1 MVFDMSK
8 LGKFTESNEGWDV
21 VVVGAGHNSLI
32 AAAYIASAG
41 KKVLVLERNSYAG
54 GGVVSMEM
62 AEPGYWSER
71 HAALHFHILANPL
84 ITNDELGLLSRY
96 GLDYIPIEI
105 PYAVVLENDCLP
117 FYQDRAKTQD
127 CIATY
132 SKDDATSYGKFMDL
146 AIQITEL
153 LVPAMYEPPR
163 EFSELIA
170 GSPLASIITETAAMS
185 SYALIKSWFKH
196 DVVQLALARFVSET
210 QLAHPLKPGTALF
223 CFILMGMLEKWG
235 TSVPRGGGSAFTG
248 ALIKCIREHGGDVRV
263 DSEVTKIVVKDG
275 KAIGVRTRAGDI
287 KAREAVV
294 GSIHPHLLDRFVDG
308 LDQELVRAAKNT
320 THADYTGFVIHA
332 ALKEPIRM
340 KAGPR
345 ADMAVMNTICAP
357 SLKDMLDSYD
367 DVDQGKF
374 PRNAHFGASCLSAID
389 PSRAPVGKA
398 VLHFFCMT
406 KYDIKGGAKRWDE
419 VKDEYAQEIFGQ
431 LQRYTHNLTP
441 ELISSYH
448 VVTPLDHERDSP
460 SFQHGDI
467 TALGQ
472 TFDQTSVNRPT
483 PALAQYRVPGVKG
496 LYLAG
501 PFMHPGGG
509 VWGGGRPVARRVLE
523 DLGVDFDAKFVHVNE
538 RIPRPKM

>member
-1 MVFDMSK
+1 MTFDISK
-8 LGKFTESNEGWDV
+8 LGKLTASDENWDV

-54 GGVVSMEM
+54 GGVASMEM
-62 AEPGYWSER
+62 SEPGFWSER

-84 ITNDELGLLSRY
+84 ITNDELKLQSRY
-96 GLDYIPIEI
+96 GLEYIPLEI

-117 FYQDRAKTQD
+117 FYQDRARTQAG
-127 CIATY
+127 IAKF
-132 SKDDATSYGKFMDL
+132 SEEDAASYGKFMDL
-146 AIQITEL
+146 AVQVTDL
-153 LVPAMYEPPR
+153 LVPSMYEPPR

-170 GSPLASIITETAAMS
+170 GSPLAGMIAETAEMS
-185 SYALIKSWFKH
+185 SYALITSYFKH
-196 DVVQLALARFVSET
+196 DIVQLALARFVSET
-210 QLAHPLKPGTALF
+210 QLAHPHKPGTALF

-235 TSVPRGGGSAFTG
+235 CCVPRGGGSNFTG
-248 ALIKCIREHGGDVRV
+248 SLVKCIREHGGDVRV
-263 DSEVTKIVVKDG
+263 NSEVVKIAVTDG
-275 KAIGVRTRAGDI
+275 RATGVRTRAGEI
-287 KAREAVV
+287 RAREAVI
-294 GSIHPHLLDRFVDG
+294 GCIHPHLLDRFVDG
-308 LDQELVRAAKNT
+308 LDPAIVEAAKKT

-332 ALKEPIRM
+332 ALKEPLRM
-340 KAGPR
+340 KAGPT

-357 SLKDMLDSYD
+357 SLKDMLDSYG
-367 DVDQGKF
+367 DVDQGILPKH
-374 PRNAHFGASCLSAID
+374 AHFGASCTTAVD
-389 PSRAPVGKA
+389 PTRAPAGKA

-406 KYDIKGGAKRWDE
+406 KYDIKGGAKRWEE
-419 VKDEYAQEIFGQ
+419 VKDEYAKEIFSQ
-431 LQRYTHNLTP
+431 LQPYTHNLTP

-483 PALAQYRVPGVKG
+483 RALAQYRVPGVKG

-509 VWGGGRPVARRVLE
+509 VWGGGRPVAMRVLE
-523 DLGVDFDAKFVHVNE
+523 DLGIDFDAKFVHPNKQTL
-538 RIPRPKM
+538 RARM